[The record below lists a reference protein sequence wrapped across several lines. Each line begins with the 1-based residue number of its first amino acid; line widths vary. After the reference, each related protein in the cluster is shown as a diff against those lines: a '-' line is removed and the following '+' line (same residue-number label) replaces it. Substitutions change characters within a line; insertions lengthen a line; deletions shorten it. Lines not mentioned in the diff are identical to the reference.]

1 MYYYNTYYCY
11 ILSATRLF
19 IIIIVSLIVQCPIM
33 FSLNVIG
40 VCNKHSKRMLQK
52 IQYVYSLY
60 IVEDGIQSKEQWLD
74 NRKIIILLYIGTS
87 LLQSPLGQI
96 KVKMCL
102 FSDNTN
108 FLTSLHSQ
116 KLWAGGGIGGGIAGG
131 TKAPQDCAFACSSCC
146 WLLIPVWQLHKII

>member
-52 IQYVYSLY
+52 MQYVYSLY

-87 LLQSPLGQI
+87 LLQSPLGQSKSQLRCVFFQTTQTFWHHFTHKSFELVVVLVVVLRVVPRLPRIVHLLVPLVVDYSFLFGNYI
-96 KVKMCL
+96 K
-102 FSDNTN
+102 
-108 FLTSLHSQ
+108 
-116 KLWAGGGIGGGIAGG
+116 
-131 TKAPQDCAFACSSCC
+131 
-146 WLLIPVWQLHKII
+146 